1 MIRRPPRSTRT
12 DTLFPYTTL
21 FRSYGW
27 IRKSD
32 GEQGLIRHQLLSNL
46 YGREVLG
53 YADKVDPLDWMTATV
68 QHWLKNPPT
77 VDGEDGRLGAADF
90 DYAPEDRLLQFWDAT
105 CAGAPD
111 FSGRTV
117 RQHPYAHPAEATP
130 CCGCPTSL
138 RPAGSRFDRQSAVS

>member
-1 MIRRPPRSTRT
+1 MIGFLSFFFSSRRRHTSCALVTGVQTCALPISIAPLGSSAV
-12 DTLFPYTTL
+12 PMAGEY
-21 FRSYGW
+21 SW

-32 GEQGLIRHQLLSNL
+32 VEQGLIRHQLLSNL

-90 DYAPEDRLLQFWDAT
+90 DYAAGDRLRQFWQAT
-105 CAGAPD
+105 
-111 FSGRTV
+111 
-117 RQHPYAHPAEATP
+117 
-130 CCGCPTSL
+130 
-138 RPAGSRFDRQSAVS
+138 RPGDNK

>member
-1 MIRRPPRSTRT
+1 MWSMSVGSVSWKRYSRHGMWESQCVFFFSSRRRHTRCALVT
-12 DTLFPYTTL
+12 GVQTCALPIC
-21 FRSYGW
+21 W

-32 GEQGLIRHQLLSNL
+32 VEQGLIRHQLLSNL

-90 DYAPEDRLLQFWDAT
+90 DYAAEEDRK
-105 CAGAPD
+105 
-111 FSGRTV
+111 SV
-117 RQHPYAHPAEATP
+117 
-130 CCGCPTSL
+130 
-138 RPAGSRFDRQSAVS
+138 V